1 MQQWAGL
8 CQIRQIFHNTRSV
21 RYSAMGRAVS
31 DQTDLPQHKECPLFS
46 DGQGCLRSDRSST
59 KPRVVAMQQWA
70 GLSQIGQIFHNSR
83 SVCCYATVG
92 VVSDQID
99 VPQHKG
105 CLLFS
110 DGQECVRSDRSSTTP
125 MGSVVRRSSRPSTKP
140 HSGSQSNT
148 RPVSSSARDTRPLT
162 VLQYCSGPGTSG
174 AR

>member
-1 MQQWAGL
+1 MGL
-8 CQIRQIFHNTRSV
+8 FEIRYIFHINKGRCCA
-21 RYSAMGRAVS
+21 AMGRAVS
-31 DQTDLPQHKECPLFS
+31 DQTDLSQHKECPLFS

-83 SVCCYATVG
+83 CVCCYATVD

-125 MGSVVRRSSRPSTKP
+125 LGSVVRRSSRPSTKP